1 MKLLLLILAVH
12 SINAADGSKL
22 FLLLLDGFRWDYF
35 SLDGLQLRGFPR
47 LFREGVKAEYMIP
60 SFPTNSYPNY
70 YTLMTGNAPVACNPG
85 LTGSGTAGITAGLSA
100 AFYLRINV
108 G

>member
-1 MKLLLLILAVH
+1 MIIANTMKTLLFLILALQSFNEVG
-12 SINAADGSKL
+12 GSKL

-47 LFREGVKAEYMIP
+47 LFQEGVKAEYMVP

-70 YTLMTGNAPVACNPG
+70 YTLMTGNIQSNLC
-85 LTGSGTAGITAGLSA
+85 
-100 AFYLRINV
+100 
-108 G
+108 